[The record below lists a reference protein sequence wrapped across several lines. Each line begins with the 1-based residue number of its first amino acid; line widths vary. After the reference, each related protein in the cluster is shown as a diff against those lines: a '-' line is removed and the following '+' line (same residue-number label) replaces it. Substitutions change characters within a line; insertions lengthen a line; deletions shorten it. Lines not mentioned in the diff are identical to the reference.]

1 MSNQEVKEKVK
12 KPFYKKVWFWVVVVI
27 VVAIAAGSGGSS
39 TTAEKEQTS
48 AEKESKNNA
57 DVAETAK
64 TEEAEGAAEAEEQEE
79 IVYTAYTVSQMQDDL
94 DANALKAE
102 STYNK
107 QYVEITGRLGTI
119 DSSGAYIT
127 LLPTDD
133 EWAIM
138 GIQCYIQN
146 EEQKAQVMEMS
157 TGDTVTLRGKVTGV
171 GEVMGYSL
179 DIDSIN

>member
-48 AEKESKNNA
+48 AEKESKNNT

-64 TEEAEGAAEAEEQEE
+64 TEEAAEAEEQEE

-138 GIQCYIQN
+138 GIQCYIQS